1 MVFSAVSARTKVF
14 CLIKANTRR
23 TQMKRQRNAKIIATL
38 GPASS
43 DGSMIKR
50 LFEAGVDVFR
60 LNFSHGSHED
70 HLRRLTEI
78 RKLEKE
84 SGRPI
89 SVMLDLQGPK
99 LRLGT
104 FEGGSAELEKGQR
117 FRLDMNPAAGDA
129 SRASLPHPEIF
140 KAIEAGSELLL
151 DDGKVRLRVESKGS
165 DYADTEVIVAGRI
178 SDRKGVNVPGV
189 MLPISVL
196 TRKDREDLAFGLENG
211 VDWVALSF
219 VQRAE
224 DIDEARALIGDRAWV
239 MAKLEKPLAIDHL
252 EAIVERCDGIMVAR
266 GDLGVELPAEQ
277 IPELQR
283 RIVRTC
289 RAMGKAVVIATLE
302 SMTNSPVP
310 TRAETSDVAN
320 AIYEGSDAVM
330 LSAESASGKYPFEAV
345 SMMNRIVE
353 RVESDPDYRAGID
366 ASHAAAQATAAD
378 AICCALRDVV
388 ALIKPAVT
396 VTYTSSGFTSVR
408 AARERLATAIIAMTP
423 SEIVARRL
431 ALVWGIHP
439 VANRNAHNVDDMIAL
454 ACDEAQS
461 SGFAQKGQSIVIAA
475 GLPFGESGTTNI
487 LHIAKVG
494 ECGA

>member
-1 MVFSAVSARTKVF
+1 
-14 CLIKANTRR
+14 
-23 TQMKRQRNAKIIATL
+23 MKRERNAKIIATL

-43 DGSMIKR
+43 DGTMIKR

-60 LNFSHGSHED
+60 LNFSHGTHDD

-89 SVMLDLQGPK
+89 AVLLDLQGPK

-104 FEGGSAELEKGQR
+104 FEGGSAELSTGQR
-117 FRLDMNPAAGDA
+117 FRLDMNAGAPGDA
-129 SRASLPHPEIF
+129 TRAPLPHPEIF
-140 KAIEAGSELLL
+140 KAIEVGSELLL
-151 DDGKVRLRVESKGS
+151 DDGKIRLRVETKGS
-165 DYADTEVIVAGRI
+165 DFAETEVLVGGRI
-178 SDRKGVNVPGV
+178 SDRKGVNVPAV
-189 MLPISVL
+189 MLPISAL

-224 DIDEARALIGDRAWV
+224 DIDEARAIIGDRAWI
-239 MAKLEKPLAIDHL
+239 MAKLEKPLAMDHL
-252 EAIVERCDGIMVAR
+252 DEIVARCDGIMVAR

-289 RAMGKAVVIATLE
+289 RAAGKAVVVATHMME

-310 TRAETSDVAN
+310 TRAETSDVAG
-320 AIYEGSDAVM
+320 AIYEGADAVM
-330 LSAESASGKYPFEAV
+330 LSAESASGKFPFEAV
-345 SMMNRIVE
+345 TMMNRIIE
-353 RVESDPDYRAGID
+353 RVEQDPEYKNGID
-366 ASHAAAQATAAD
+366 ASHTSAQSTAAD
-378 AICCALRDVV
+378 AICSALRDVV
-388 ALIKPAVT
+388 QLIDPAVT

-408 AARERLATAIIAMTP
+408 AARERVSTPIIALTP
-423 SEIVARRL
+423 SLAVARRL
-431 ALVWGIHP
+431 AMVWGIHSL
-439 VANRNAHNVDDMIAL
+439 AFRNVRDVDDMIAQ
-454 ACDEAQS
+454 ACEAAQS
-461 SGFAQKGQSIVIAA
+461 SGFANKGDSIVIAA
-475 GLPFGESGTTNI
+475 GLPFGESGTTNL

-494 ECGA
+494 ASAA

>member
-1 MVFSAVSARTKVF
+1 
-14 CLIKANTRR
+14 
-23 TQMKRQRNAKIIATL
+23 MKRERNAKIVATL

-43 DGSMIKR
+43 DGKMIR
-50 LFEAGVDVFR
+50 QLFEAGVDVFR
-60 LNFSHGSHED
+60 LNFSHGSHDD

-89 SVMLDLQGPK
+89 AVLLDLQGPK

-104 FEGGSAELEKGQR
+104 FEGGSAELSSGQH
-117 FRLDMNPAAGDA
+117 FRLDMNLAPGNAA
-129 SRASLPHPEIF
+129 RAPLPHPEIF
-140 KAIEAGSELLL
+140 EAIEAGSDLLL
-151 DDGKVRLRVESKGS
+151 DDGKIRLRVERKGS
-165 DYADTEVIVAGRI
+165 DFADTVVEVGGRI

-224 DIDEARALIGDRAWV
+224 DIDEARAIIGERAWI

-252 EAIVERCDGIMVAR
+252 DEIVARCDGLMVAR

-289 RAMGKAVVIATLE
+289 RAAGKAVVVATQMLE

-310 TRAETSDVAN
+310 TRAETSDVAG
-320 AIYEGSDAVM
+320 AIYEGADAVM
-330 LSAESASGKYPFEAV
+330 LSAESASGKYPLEAV
-345 SMMNRIVE
+345 SVMNRIIE
-353 RVESDPDYRAGID
+353 RVERDPEYRTGID
-366 ASHAAAQATAAD
+366 ASHTRAQSTAAD
-378 AICCALRDVV
+378 AICCALREVV
-388 ALIKPAVT
+388 QLIEPAVT
-396 VTYTSSGFTSVR
+396 VTYTSSGFSSLR
-408 AARERLATAIIAMTP
+408 AARERVATAIIALTP
-423 SEIVARRL
+423 SLAVARRL
-431 ALVWGIHP
+431 ALVWGVHSLP
-439 VANRNAHNVDDMIAL
+439 LKTARDVDDMIAI
-454 ACDEAQS
+454 ACDAAQS
-461 SGFAQKGQSIVIAA
+461 SGFADRGDSIVIAA
-475 GLPFGESGTTNI
+475 GLPFGESGTTNL

-494 ECGA
+494 ASAA